1 MGHQSTR
8 SSSRRQGS
16 RSFDFQGTAPHQS
29 HSFQATDVCFGL
41 TFLATTICFAGR
53 ASSGQLVMVLGAGL
67 TTGCWALRQLMSREP
82 RYTWTGTE
90 WLWLLGIA
98 IGVAQV
104 VPLPRE
110 WMLAIS
116 PQMNQILL
124 PTGSKG
130 SLDLG
135 LESWNQLSL
144 APWESV
150 SGLATFIAYA
160 MLFIVLVQRLKKQSD
175 VERMMLAVGV
185 IVIAMA
191 VFAQVQ
197 CLASNGKFYW
207 VYEHPFMTTDN
218 TPHGSFTNHNHL
230 SQFLA
235 LGVGPLIWGI
245 LRERRNSGLHR
256 SHSDQGPRRQST
268 WITVSMMLGLGCS
281 LVTVL
286 LTSSRGGLLAVAVAI
301 AVCFA
306 GLLWLRVIP
315 AEFCVGLV
323 VVACVVGGIVNL
335 TGRETAMEDRL
346 KQASGREQVWQA
358 NIAVAKDFPYLGTG
372 VGTHNDAHR
381 LHLEKPTDG
390 VEFTHAE
397 SSYLQVLSETGLVG
411 LGLAGLFILV
421 SLRWCLGAF
430 FSADK
435 QISSLA
441 VAILASLM
449 ANVAHAVGDFF
460 WYTPSCMMLLAMQLA
475 CACRLYQLTRESS
488 GHSPWTWQVPRLLC
502 VPAVGGV
509 LALLVWMTLIKL
521 PAAMAE
527 PEQMRYIA
535 LSLSE
540 PGLGNDE
547 VDHQES
553 RHEMWLAASKAAK
566 LNPHNSRLLETAA
579 LNCLEL
585 FNERQ
590 EQTENSI
597 PLSQLR
603 DAIRASEFESPA
615 AMREWLDRAVGK
627 NVKLLQ
633 IARKYFRQSLRE
645 SPLRA
650 QSYIQLAELGFL
662 DGLDA
667 ETETAYLKQALVL
680 RGHDPAVLF
689 AIGRHASL
697 EGDTD
702 AAMPYWCE
710 AFELSPMTRHRITEL
725 LVPQVS
731 AEFFLANL
739 KPEWSSLRTVAQAF
753 DAVGR
758 QEEGL
763 QIWQKLIDESST
775 SLKAAKTRTEREQ
788 ALIAVYDGFMA
799 LNESDKAIKL
809 LTKAHQQNP
818 DSIPIR
824 TQLAW
829 GLYRTERYAEAA
841 EHLVWLSSR
850 NPADKSLQNAA
861 SKATKERM
869 RTAGVTDPN
878 S

>member
-8 SSSRRQGS
+8 TSSSRQGS
-16 RSFDFQGTAPHQS
+16 RSFDFQGTVPRRAS
-29 HSFQATDVCFGL
+29 SFQATDVCFGL
-41 TFLATTICFAGR
+41 TFLLTTICFAGR
-53 ASSGQLVMVLGAGL
+53 ASSGQLVMVVGAGL
-67 TTGCWALRQLMSREP
+67 TAGCWALRQLMSREP

-98 IGVAQV
+98 IGIAQV
-104 VPLPRE
+104 VPLSRE

-116 PQMNQILL
+116 PQMSQILM
-124 PTGSKG
+124 PAGSKG

-150 SGLATFIAYA
+150 SGLATFVAYA
-160 MLFIVLVQRLKKQSD
+160 MLFIVLVQRLRRLSD
-175 VERMMLAVGV
+175 VERTILAVGA
-185 IVIAMA
+185 IVVLMA
-191 VFAQVQ
+191 VFADVQ

-207 VYEHPFMTTDN
+207 VYEHPFMTTDH

-245 LRERRNSGLHR
+245 LRGRRNSGLNR
-256 SHSDQGPRRQST
+256 SHSDQETGRQRY
-268 WITVSMMLGLGCS
+268 WVTVLMMLGLGCS

-286 LTSSRGGLLAVAVAI
+286 LTSSRGGLLAVAVST
-301 AVCFA
+301 AVCIA

-315 AEFCVGLV
+315 AELCVGLV
-323 VVACVVGGIVNL
+323 VVSCVVGGVVNL
-335 TGRETAMEDRL
+335 TGSETAMENKL
-346 KQASGREQVWQA
+346 KQVSGREQVWQA

-381 LHLEKPTDG
+381 LRLERPFDG
-390 VEFTHAE
+390 LEFTHAE
-397 SSYLQVLSETGLVG
+397 SSYLQVLSETGLIG

-421 SLRWCLGAF
+421 SLWWCLGAF
-430 FSADK
+430 FNADK

-449 ANVAHAVGDFF
+449 ANLTHAVGDFF
-460 WYTPSCMMLLAMQLA
+460 WYTPSCMLLLAMQLA

-488 GHSPWTWQVPRLLC
+488 GRSPWIWQVPRLLC
-502 VPAVGGV
+502 VPALGGV
-509 LALLVWMTLIKL
+509 LALLAWMTFIKL
-521 PAAMAE
+521 PAAVAE

-535 LSLSE
+535 LSFAE
-540 PGLGNDE
+540 PSLGNDE

-585 FNERQ
+585 FNDRQ

-603 DAIRASEFESPA
+603 DAIKASEFESPA

-627 NVKLLQ
+627 NLKLLQ
-633 IARKYFRQSLRE
+633 IARRYFRQSLRE

-650 QSYIQLAELGFL
+650 QAYLQLAELSFL
-662 DGLDA
+662 DGTDA

-680 RGHDPAVLF
+680 RSHDPAILF
-689 AIGRHASL
+689 AVGRHVSL
-697 EGDTD
+697 DGDTD
-702 AAMPYWCE
+702 AAMPYWRE

-725 LVPQVS
+725 LVPLVS

-753 DAVGR
+753 DAAGR

-775 SLKAAKTRTEREQ
+775 SVKAAKTRTEREQ
-788 ALIAVYDGFMA
+788 ALIAIYDAYVA
-799 LNESDKAIKL
+799 LKENDKAIKL
-809 LTKAHQQNP
+809 LIKAHQQNP
-818 DSIPIR
+818 ASIPIR

-829 GLYRTERYAEAA
+829 GLYRTERYTEAA

>member
-1 MGHQSTR
+1 MGQQSTR
-8 SSSRRQGS
+8 ISSSRQRS
-16 RSFDFQGTAPHQS
+16 RSFDFQGTVPRQS
-29 HSFQATDVCFGL
+29 HSIQATDVCFGL
-41 TFLATTICFAGR
+41 TFLLTTICFAGR
-53 ASSGQLVMVLGAGL
+53 ASSGQLVMVVGAGL
-67 TTGCWALRQLMSREP
+67 TAGCWALRQLMSREP

-98 IGVAQV
+98 IGVAQI

-110 WMLAIS
+110 WLLAIS
-116 PQMNQILL
+116 PQMSQILM
-124 PTGSKG
+124 PAGSKG
-130 SLDLG
+130 SRDLG

-160 MLFIVLVQRLKKQSD
+160 LLFIVLVQRLKRQSD
-175 VERMMLAVGV
+175 VERMILAVGAV
-185 IVIAMA
+185 VVVMA
-191 VFAQVQ
+191 VFADVQ

-207 VYEHPFMTTDN
+207 VYEHPFMSTDR

-235 LGVGPLIWGI
+235 LGIGPLIWGI
-245 LRERRNSGLHR
+245 LRGRRNGGLNQA
-256 SHSDQGPRRQST
+256 HSDQRTGRQSSWVT
-268 WITVSMMLGLGCS
+268 LLMMLGLGCS

-301 AVCFA
+301 AVCMT

-315 AEFCVGLV
+315 AELCVGLV
-323 VVACVVGGIVNL
+323 VVSCVAGGVVNL
-335 TGRETAMEDRL
+335 TGSETAMEDRL

-372 VGTHNDAHR
+372 VGTHLDAHR
-381 LHLEKPTDG
+381 LRLERPFDG
-390 VEFTHAE
+390 MEFTHAE
-397 SSYLQVLSETGLVG
+397 SSYLQVLSETGVIG

-421 SLRWCLGAF
+421 SLWWCLGAF
-430 FSADK
+430 YSADK

-449 ANVAHAVGDFF
+449 ANLTHAVGDFF
-460 WYTPSCMMLLAMQLA
+460 WYTPSCMLLLAMQLA

-488 GHSPWTWQVPRLLC
+488 GRGPWTWHVPRLLC
-502 VPAVGGV
+502 VPALGGV
-509 LALLVWMTLIKL
+509 LAVLAWMTLIKL
-521 PAAMAE
+521 PAAVAE

-535 LSLSE
+535 LSLAE
-540 PGLGNDE
+540 PSLGNDE
-547 VDHQES
+547 VEHHES
-553 RHEMWLAASKAAK
+553 RQEMWLAASKAAK
-566 LNPHNSRLLETAA
+566 LNPHNSRLLEAA
-579 LNCLEL
+579 GLNCLEL
-585 FNERQ
+585 FNDRQ

-603 DAIRASEFESPA
+603 DAIKASDFESPA

-627 NVKLLQ
+627 NLKLLQ
-633 IARKYFRQSLRE
+633 IARRYFRQSLRE

-650 QSYIQLAELGFL
+650 QAYLQLAELGFL
-662 DGLDA
+662 DAVDA
-667 ETETAYLKQALVL
+667 ETEAAYLKQALVL
-680 RGHDPAVLF
+680 RSHDPTVLF
-689 AIGRHASL
+689 AVGRQVSL
-697 EGDTD
+697 DGDLD
-702 AAMPYWCE
+702 AAMPYWRE
-710 AFELSPMTRHRITEL
+710 AFELSPMTRLKITEL
-725 LVPQVS
+725 LVPLVS
-731 AEFFLANL
+731 AEFFLSNL
-739 KPEWSSLRTVAQAF
+739 HPEWSSLRTVAKAF
-753 DAVGR
+753 DAAGR

-763 QIWQKLIDESST
+763 QVWQRLIDESSI
-775 SLKAAKTRTEREQ
+775 SLKSTKTRTAREQ
-788 ALIAVYDGFMA
+788 ALIAIYDGYVA
-799 LNESDKAIKL
+799 LQENDKGIKL

-818 DSIPIR
+818 ESIPIR

-829 GLYRTERYAEAA
+829 GLYRSERYAEAA

-850 NPADKSLQNAA
+850 NPADQSLQNAA

-869 RTAGVTDPN
+869 RTAGVSDPN